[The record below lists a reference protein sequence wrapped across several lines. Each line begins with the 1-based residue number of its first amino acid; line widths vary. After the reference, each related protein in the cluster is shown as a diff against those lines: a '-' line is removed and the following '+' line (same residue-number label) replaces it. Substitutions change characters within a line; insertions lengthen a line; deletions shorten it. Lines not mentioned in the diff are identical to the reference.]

1 VNRNLY
7 LPVFLL
13 WVAAVP
19 AAGDVARE
27 DLVAEI
33 LKQVPDWPRAQVEM
47 PLSVY
52 EQLIRD
58 IVAGPVLPKPPEATW
73 IERVAWTVEV
83 GESEAAVAPVF
94 DVVSLP
100 GVPPQPVRL
109 LPAAIVWRDAAV
121 DGRKIDLRRDK
132 DGWFYFD
139 PPEAGRYRVAAKASI
154 KPSPSAEGLRVGFQ
168 TPKAALAAVAVESKE
183 AWEVRFK
190 GSPLAIV
197 GDEKGTRGTV
207 GLAPETSLEVTWRR
221 PQPPVHREAQVEAQ
235 SEIGWTLGEGTHQV
249 RAILNLRL
257 WGGETSELTVN
268 LPPGADRVS
277 IAGPDVREVQVQG
290 AAARVFLRGAIT
302 QRTRLAVS
310 FESPRPATGRM
321 TLPMFGVAG
330 AAQRGGTLAIA
341 GGAGGVLLELDPA
354 GMAPVAL
361 ADLPDETRALLSAP
375 AMYGYT
381 LTGGAWE
388 ARVDLVGMSEFP
400 VRETLADSALYTVLY
415 RPDGHVMV
423 KVIYEVRNRGQQY
436 MRVDLPEG
444 AQLIVARVAE
454 QHKPLARGPD
464 HGVYVPLEKSVLTT
478 AGLISFPVEIVYVMR
493 GPGLARQGKFRLPL
507 VRIDLPVAY
516 ARCALMLPDGL
527 KAGEWQGTLRRV
539 PVWSGETANLEFEY
553 GTGHLAKLPPKAVK
567 VPRLGRTPGLGALF
581 SDLSRVGVPA
591 TEGEPDVNGPADL
604 PNTVLQAKN
613 LYRGGVDYYQRGNY
627 EKAGEMFR
635 QVMTVAPKSL
645 EADNAS
651 KYLGN
656 IDIAHGKD
664 SSGAGGDRSLR
675 ATAKAVQLSQQAG
688 NVEVIEKQQQALERA
703 EEALQKGDESKAEAA
718 YKVAVNLA
726 GQLAGRG
733 EVAREQEA
741 TVRKAREFLGKQE
754 LGRQEESKK
763 LADLQQQIASLKGSI
778 AEKGGKEMAQVVEA
792 LTGDG
797 TTKLQDG
804 GAGQV
809 LISAHPSTN
818 ALVLRASPEDYEK
831 IGKLITAIGSQ
842 RAGQQG
848 QAAQPP
854 APTAGGTLALGAQGT
869 GQTSRSYPAV
879 GGTPP
884 VAPEHLAGVRVTPG
898 ELAPWRGATGFIP
911 PGAYGGLEG
920 RAPAAKPTE
929 PQVEMNEALAEQ
941 QFKLGGKLATK
952 YGRAPDYQLGGG
964 GAGGGTTARPHLTGG
979 GTLSFGSG
987 RIVELQKQVE
997 ELKTLHD
1004 ELLPKGVDGKVQV
1017 PAIGIASANIDL
1029 PQLDASD
1036 FQAVVKDGKTGAD
1049 VTVWR
1054 SKDKLTPEITVTP
1067 SAGLERKVQEKARSL
1082 SAKATE
1088 AAELARQGRVVEA
1101 DQMIRSME
1109 RDVEVASR
1117 VAHLIRKQGDGN
1129 LERADAAIPAVP
1141 APEREPAKQAR
1152 RPVVEIADGAR
1163 VADKAARGTVP
1174 SLDLRLQPDAL
1185 DRQAKL
1191 AQLWDQASQLRGAMK
1206 YGEAIEIL
1214 DRLIAVDPNHER
1226 AQRWREDLLYLD
1238 AQARQGGVR
1247 SARERTTVD
1256 TLTDTEQAA
1265 IRPGALVEGRT
1276 RYLRY
1281 PDAKD
1286 WKEPTQFRREF
1297 TTAVSSEPKAVAE
1310 TRRRLAEDI
1319 ELDLEKTSLVDAL
1332 KQIGERPTRL
1342 NIVIDP
1348 DIAAGGM
1355 DLSTRVVSLKV
1366 KGVSIEAVL
1375 GLILGA
1381 DLGYK
1386 VESGYILVTTK
1397 EKLRREAAAAAPS
1410 APATGEW
1417 KDLGEARQKLEK
1429 ARQIVIEKSKELDK
1443 VQIDVRDLT
1452 VDLDGDKKLAAFV
1465 ANNYAWALQPKAGQG
1480 QAVVRGEAN
1489 FRSGIALDV
1498 GGGVLGVSVGE
1509 GHYDNSVTVSNG
1521 TLVLANDPGAIN
1533 QVQRVL
1539 DRLRVNVGQRVPVGS
1554 RNVLVPAETAV
1565 NAGIQWKSGANGV
1578 SYAMANEGQLLAL
1591 LDLEQRAANTGV
1603 AAGTN
1608 EVRLD
1613 AVVGTSALVAN
1624 GGVVEIA
1631 RAADKANT
1639 LAYNGNTLEVPLD
1652 DYLVINNG
1660 RYLTAVKTGRMQH
1673 WSAEAEPVRFPGVPA
1688 AVVVPAV
1695 GYTVKFE
1702 KTLLD
1707 TSDTLE
1713 LVTDY
1718 TWEGEKR

>member
-1 VNRNLY
+1 MRRRAEPTGRRVNRITY
-7 LPVFLL
+7 LPAFLL
-13 WVAAVP
+13 LLAAVP

-27 DLVAEI
+27 DLVGEI
-33 LKQVPDWPRAQVEM
+33 LKQVPDWPQAQVEM

-100 GVPPQPVRL
+100 GVPPQTVRL

-121 DGRKIDLRRDK
+121 DDRKIDLRRDK

-139 PPEAGRYRVAAKASI
+139 PPQAGRYRVVAKASI
-154 KPSPSAEGLRVGFQ
+154 KASPSAEGLRVGFQ
-168 TPKAALAAVAVESKE
+168 TPKAALAAVAVESRE

-197 GDEKGTRGTV
+197 GDEKGTRGTA
-207 GLAPETSLEVTWRR
+207 GLAPGTSLEVTWRR
-221 PQPPVHREAQVEAQ
+221 PQPPVHREAQIEAR
-235 SEIGWTLGEGTHQV
+235 SEIGWTLGEGAHQV

-290 AAARVFLRGAIT
+290 AAARVFLRGAIA
-302 QRTRLAVS
+302 QRTRLVLS
-310 FESPRPATGRM
+310 FESPRSATGRM
-321 TLPMFGVAG
+321 ILPMFGVAG

-388 ARVDLVGMSEFP
+388 ARVDLVGLSEFP

-454 QHKPLARGPD
+454 QHRPLARGPD

-493 GPGLARQGKFRLPL
+493 GPGLTRQGQFRLPL
-507 VRIDLPVAY
+507 ARIDLPVAY

-567 VPRLGRTPGLGALF
+567 APRLGRTPAVGQLF
-581 SDLSRVGVPA
+581 GTATDSDVKAQVA
-591 TEGEPDVNGPADL
+591 GEPDLNGPAD
-604 PNTVLQAKN
+604 PQNTVLQAKN

-645 EADNAS
+645 EAENAA

-656 IDIAHGKD
+656 IDIARGKD

-675 ATAKAVQLSQQAG
+675 ATAKAVQMAQQAG
-688 NVEVIEKQQQALERA
+688 NVEFVEKQQEALERA

-741 TVRKAREFLGKQE
+741 TVRKAKEFLGKQE

-792 LTGDG
+792 LAGDD
-797 TTKLQDG
+797 TAKPQAG
-804 GAGQV
+804 GYAFGSLKRYSQAGDATPGR
-809 LISAHPSTN
+809 SSGA
-818 ALVLRASPEDYEK
+818 R
-831 IGKLITAIGSQ
+831 G
-842 RAGQQG
+842 GQPG
-848 QAAQPP
+848 QA
-854 APTAGGTLALGAQGT
+854 
-869 GQTSRSYPAV
+869 
-879 GGTPP
+879 
-884 VAPEHLAGVRVTPG
+884 
-898 ELAPWRGATGFIP
+898 
-911 PGAYGGLEG
+911 
-920 RAPAAKPTE
+920 APAAKPAQEPRPTA

-941 QFKLGGKLATK
+941 QLKLGDKLATSA
-952 YGRAPDYQLGGG
+952 GRAPDPLGGG
-964 GAGGGTTARPHLTGG
+964 GGGGRAARPSLTGG
-979 GTLSFGSG
+979 GTLSLGSG
-987 RIVELQKQVE
+987 RIAELQKQVE
-997 ELKTLHD
+997 QLRELK
-1004 ELLPKGVDGKVQV
+1004 EQ
-1017 PAIGIASANIDL
+1017 I
-1029 PQLDASD
+1029 
-1036 FQAVVKDGKTGAD
+1036 
-1049 VTVWR
+1049 
-1054 SKDKLTPEITVTP
+1054 TPEVVAYARVPPGTVAHGFADIEARAATNSLIIRGTEADRKTLEEMIVRPDKATGMDARVVVPEAPAAHATP
-1067 SAGLERKVQEKARSL
+1067 APSSALGLKVAEKAKSL
-1082 SAKATE
+1082 GARADQ

-1101 DQMIRSME
+1101 DAL
-1109 RDVEVASR
+1109 V
-1117 VAHLIRKQGDGN
+1117 KN
-1129 LERADAAIPAVP
+1129 LEMDYETTHRAAEVVRGRSGGTAGRGFFGGPAAKAQP
-1141 APEREPAKQAR
+1141 APDFGLAPGMKTPESSTS
-1152 RPVVEIADGAR
+1152 
-1163 VADKAARGTVP
+1163 AALP
-1174 SLDLRLQPDAL
+1174 
-1185 DRQAKL
+1185 
-1191 AQLWDQASQLRGAMK
+1191 
-1206 YGEAIEIL
+1206 
-1214 DRLIAVDPNHER
+1214 
-1226 AQRWREDLLYLD
+1226 
-1238 AQARQGGVR
+1238 
-1247 SARERTTVD
+1247 
-1256 TLTDTEQAA
+1256 
-1265 IRPGALVEGRT
+1265 
-1276 RYLRY
+1276 
-1281 PDAKD
+1281 
-1286 WKEPTQFRREF
+1286 
-1297 TTAVSSEPKAVAE
+1297 
-1310 TRRRLAEDI
+1310 
-1319 ELDLEKTSLVDAL
+1319 
-1332 KQIGERPTRL
+1332 
-1342 NIVIDP
+1342 
-1348 DIAAGGM
+1348 
-1355 DLSTRVVSLKV
+1355 
-1366 KGVSIEAVL
+1366 GVS
-1375 GLILGA
+1375 GL
-1381 DLGYK
+1381 
-1386 VESGYILVTTK
+1386 V
-1397 EKLRREAAAAAPS
+1397 
-1410 APATGEW
+1410 
-1417 KDLGEARQKLEK
+1417 DLGEARQKLEK
-1429 ARQIVIEKSKELDK
+1429 ARQIVSEKSKELNK

-1452 VDLDGDKKLAAFV
+1452 VDLDGDEKLAAFV

-1480 QAVVRGEAN
+1480 QATVRGEVN
-1489 FRSGIALDV
+1489 LRSGIALDV

-1539 DRLRVNVGQRVPVGS
+1539 DRLRVNMGQRVPVGS
-1554 RNVLVPAETAV
+1554 RNVLVPADTAV

-1613 AVVGTSALVAN
+1613 TVVGTSALVAN

-1673 WSAEAEPVRFPGVPA
+1673 WSVEAEPVRFPGVPA

>member
-1 VNRNLY
+1 MNRNLY

-13 WVAAVP
+13 LVAAVP
-19 AAGDVARE
+19 AAGEVARE
-27 DLVAEI
+27 DLVGEI
-33 LKQVPDWPRAQVEM
+33 LKQVPDWPKAQVEM

-73 IERVAWTVEV
+73 IERVAWSVEV

-154 KPSPSAEGLRVGFQ
+154 KPSPSAEGLRIAFQ
-168 TPKAALAAVAVESKE
+168 TPKAALAAAVVESKE

-207 GLAPETSLEVTWRR
+207 GLAPATSLEVTWRR
-221 PQPPVHREAQVEAQ
+221 PQPPVHREAQVEAR

-257 WGGETSELTVN
+257 WGGETSELTVT

-290 AAARVFLRGAIT
+290 ATARVFLRGPIA
-302 QRTRLAVS
+302 QRTRLVLS

-454 QHKPLARGPD
+454 QHRPLARGPD

-507 VRIDLPVAY
+507 ARIDLPVAY

-539 PVWSGETANLEFEY
+539 PAWSGETANLEFEY
-553 GTGHLAKLPPKAVK
+553 GTGHLAKLPPKPVK
-567 VPRLGRTPGLGALF
+567 APRLGQTPAVGQLF
-581 SDLSRVGVPA
+581 GTATDSDVKAQVA
-591 TEGEPDVNGPADL
+591 GERDVNGPADL
-604 PNTVLQAKN
+604 QNTVLQGKN

-656 IDIAHGKD
+656 IDIARGKD
-664 SSGAGGDRSLR
+664 SGGAGEDRGLR
-675 ATAKAVQLSQQAG
+675 ATAKAVQMAQQAG
-688 NVEVIEKQQQALERA
+688 NVEVIGKQQEALERA

-741 TVRKAREFLGKQE
+741 TVRKAKEFLGKQE
-754 LGRQEESKK
+754 RGRQEESKK
-763 LADLQQQIASLKGSI
+763 LAELQQQIASLKGTI

-792 LTGDG
+792 LAGDG
-797 TTKLQDG
+797 TAKLQG
-804 GAGQV
+804 GDYAFEFDVNLQQGVATPGRPSGARGGQ
-809 LISAHPSTN
+809 P
-818 ALVLRASPEDYEK
+818 
-831 IGKLITAIGSQ
+831 
-842 RAGQQG
+842 G
-848 QAAQPP
+848 QAAPAAQPVQEP
-854 APTAGGTLALGAQGT
+854 RPTA
-869 GQTSRSYPAV
+869 
-879 GGTPP
+879 
-884 VAPEHLAGVRVTPG
+884 
-898 ELAPWRGATGFIP
+898 
-911 PGAYGGLEG
+911 
-920 RAPAAKPTE
+920 

-941 QFKLGGKLATK
+941 QLKLGDKLATRA
-952 YGRAPDYQLGGG
+952 GRAPDPLGGG
-964 GAGGGTTARPHLTGG
+964 GGTISGRFTGGTTVSA
-979 GTLSFGSG
+979 GTLKLGTG

-997 ELKTLHD
+997 QLRELK
-1004 ELLPKGVDGKVQV
+1004 EQ
-1017 PAIGIASANIDL
+1017 I
-1029 PQLDASD
+1029 
-1036 FQAVVKDGKTGAD
+1036 
-1049 VTVWR
+1049 
-1054 SKDKLTPEITVTP
+1054 TPEVVAYARVPPGTVAHGFADIAAGAATNALIIRGTEADRKTLEEMIVRPDKATGMDARMFVPEAPAAQATP
-1067 SAGLERKVQEKARSL
+1067 APSSALGLKVAEKAKSL
-1082 SAKATE
+1082 AARADQ
-1088 AAELARQGRVVEA
+1088 AAELARQGRIVEA
-1101 DQMIRSME
+1101 DAL
-1109 RDVEVASR
+1109 V
-1117 VAHLIRKQGDGN
+1117 KN
-1129 LERADAAIPAVP
+1129 LEKDYETTHRAAEVVAGRSAGTAGRGFFGGPAAKPEP
-1141 APEREPAKQAR
+1141 APDSGLAPGMKSAEPS
-1152 RPVVEIADGAR
+1152 PS
-1163 VADKAARGTVP
+1163 AAP
-1174 SLDLRLQPDAL
+1174 P
-1185 DRQAKL
+1185 
-1191 AQLWDQASQLRGAMK
+1191 
-1206 YGEAIEIL
+1206 
-1214 DRLIAVDPNHER
+1214 
-1226 AQRWREDLLYLD
+1226 
-1238 AQARQGGVR
+1238 
-1247 SARERTTVD
+1247 
-1256 TLTDTEQAA
+1256 
-1265 IRPGALVEGRT
+1265 
-1276 RYLRY
+1276 
-1281 PDAKD
+1281 
-1286 WKEPTQFRREF
+1286 
-1297 TTAVSSEPKAVAE
+1297 
-1310 TRRRLAEDI
+1310 
-1319 ELDLEKTSLVDAL
+1319 
-1332 KQIGERPTRL
+1332 
-1342 NIVIDP
+1342 
-1348 DIAAGGM
+1348 
-1355 DLSTRVVSLKV
+1355 
-1366 KGVSIEAVL
+1366 GVS
-1375 GLILGA
+1375 G
-1381 DLGYK
+1381 
-1386 VESGYILVTTK
+1386 
-1397 EKLRREAAAAAPS
+1397 RM
-1410 APATGEW
+1410 
-1417 KDLGEARQKLEK
+1417 DLGEVRQKLEK
-1429 ARQIVIEKSKELDK
+1429 ARQIVSEKSKELNK

-1452 VDLDGDKKLAAFV
+1452 VDLDGDKKLAEFV
-1465 ANNYAWALQPKAGQG
+1465 AGNYAWAFQPKAGQG
-1480 QAVVRGEAN
+1480 QAVVRRDVS

-1509 GHYDNSVTVSNG
+1509 GHFDNSVTVNNG
-1521 TLVLANDPGAIN
+1521 TLVLPNDPGAIN

-1539 DRLRVNVGQRVPVGS
+1539 DRLRVNMGQRVPVGS
-1554 RNVLVPAETAV
+1554 RNVLVPADTAV

-1591 LDLEQRAANTGV
+1591 LDLEQRAANAGV

-1613 AVVGTSALVAN
+1613 TVVGTSALVAN

-1718 TWEGEKR
+1718 TWQGEKR

>member
-1 VNRNLY
+1 MNRTTY
-7 LPVFLL
+7 LPAFLL
-13 WVAAVP
+13 LVAAVP

-27 DLVAEI
+27 DLVGEI
-33 LKQVPDWPRAQVEM
+33 LKQVPDWPKAQVEM

-58 IVAGPVLPKPPEATW
+58 IVAGPVLPKPPEAAW
-73 IERVAWTVEV
+73 IERVTWTVEV
-83 GESEAAVAPVF
+83 GESEAAVAAVF

-100 GVPPQPVRL
+100 GVPPPRVRL

-132 DGWFYFD
+132 DGWFCFD
-139 PPEAGRYRVAAKASI
+139 PPEAGRYRVAARASI

-207 GLAPETSLEVTWRR
+207 GLAPAAALEVTWRR
-221 PQPPVHREAQVEAQ
+221 PQPPVHREAQVEAR

-277 IAGPDVREVQVQG
+277 IVGPDVREVQVQG
-290 AAARVFLRGAIT
+290 AAARVFLRGAIA
-302 QRTRLAVS
+302 QRTRLVLS

-388 ARVDLVGMSEFP
+388 ARVDLVGLSEFP

-423 KVIYEVRNRGQQY
+423 KVIYEVRNRAQQY

-464 HGVYVPLEKSVLTT
+464 RGVYVPLEKSVLTT
-478 AGLISFPVEIVYVMR
+478 AGLVSFPVEIVYVMR

-507 VRIDLPVAY
+507 ARIDLPVAY

-527 KAGEWQGTLRRV
+527 TAGEWQGALRRV
-539 PVWSGETANLEFEY
+539 PAWSGETANLEFEY

-567 VPRLGRTPGLGALF
+567 VPRLGRTPAVGQLF
-581 SDLSRVGVPA
+581 GPA
-591 TEGEPDVNGPADL
+591 PKGDITAEIEAEPDVNGPADL
-604 PNTVLQAKN
+604 QNTVLQAKN

-645 EADNAS
+645 EAENAS

-664 SSGAGGDRSLR
+664 SSGAGGDRALR

-703 EEALQKGDESKAEAA
+703 EEALQKGDQSKAEAA

-763 LADLQQQIASLKGSI
+763 LADLQQQIASLKGTI

-792 LTGDG
+792 LAGEGRATPQAGGYAFGMTPG
-797 TTKLQDG
+797 TAARG
-804 GAGQV
+804 GQPGLA
-809 LISAHPSTN
+809 AP
-818 ALVLRASPEDYEK
+818 
-831 IGKLITAIGSQ
+831 
-842 RAGQQG
+842 
-848 QAAQPP
+848 AAQP
-854 APTAGGTLALGAQGT
+854 AQESRPTA
-869 GQTSRSYPAV
+869 
-879 GGTPP
+879 
-884 VAPEHLAGVRVTPG
+884 
-898 ELAPWRGATGFIP
+898 
-911 PGAYGGLEG
+911 
-920 RAPAAKPTE
+920 

-941 QFKLGGKLATK
+941 QLKLGDKLATRDA
-952 YGRAPDYQLGGG
+952 RAPAYQLGGGGGG
-964 GAGGGTTARPHLTGG
+964 GAGGGPTPRPSLTGG
-979 GTLSFGSG
+979 GTLAFGGG

-997 ELKTLHD
+997 DLKVLSDQIKVT
-1004 ELLPKGVDGKVQV
+1004 KGAD
-1017 PAIGIASANIDL
+1017 
-1029 PQLDASD
+1029 
-1036 FQAVVKDGKTGAD
+1036 VKDGVSVAATVDAKYAD
-1049 VTVWR
+1049 VLR
-1054 SKDKLTPEITVTP
+1054 RE
-1067 SAGLERKVQEKARSL
+1067 
-1082 SAKATE
+1082 ATE
-1088 AAELARQGRVVEA
+1088 AAGHLDPSRLSTTLAPEARPHEAPDLRKEGAEHAAPAPSSALGLKVAEKAKSLAARADQATELARRGRVVEA
-1101 DQMIRSME
+1101 EQIVKGLE
-1109 RDVEVASR
+1109 RDYETTHRAAEVVTGRSGGTAGR
-1117 VAHLIRKQGDGN
+1117 GFFGGPVAKA
-1129 LERADAAIPAVP
+1129 EP
-1141 APEREPAKQAR
+1141 APDHGLAP
-1152 RPVVEIADGAR
+1152 GM
-1163 VADKAARGTVP
+1163 KA
-1174 SLDLRLQPDAL
+1174 
-1185 DRQAKL
+1185 
-1191 AQLWDQASQLRGAMK
+1191 
-1206 YGEAIEIL
+1206 
-1214 DRLIAVDPNHER
+1214 
-1226 AQRWREDLLYLD
+1226 
-1238 AQARQGGVR
+1238 
-1247 SARERTTVD
+1247 
-1256 TLTDTEQAA
+1256 
-1265 IRPGALVEGRT
+1265 
-1276 RYLRY
+1276 
-1281 PDAKD
+1281 
-1286 WKEPTQFRREF
+1286 
-1297 TTAVSSEPKAVAE
+1297 SEPSPFAPLPGVSGLVD
-1310 TRRRLAEDI
+1310 LAE
-1319 ELDLEKTSLVDAL
+1319 V
-1332 KQIGERPTRL
+1332 
-1342 NIVIDP
+1342 
-1348 DIAAGGM
+1348 
-1355 DLSTRVVSLKV
+1355 
-1366 KGVSIEAVL
+1366 
-1375 GLILGA
+1375 
-1381 DLGYK
+1381 
-1386 VESGYILVTTK
+1386 
-1397 EKLRREAAAAAPS
+1397 
-1410 APATGEW
+1410 
-1417 KDLGEARQKLEK
+1417 RQKLEK
-1429 ARQIVIEKSKELDK
+1429 ARQIVSEKSKELNK

-1452 VDLDGDKKLAAFV
+1452 GDFDGDKKLAEFV
-1465 ANNYAWALQPKAGQG
+1465 ASNYAWALQPKAGQE
-1480 QAVVRGEAN
+1480 QAVVRRDVI
-1489 FRSGIALDV
+1489 RSGIALDF
-1498 GGGVLGVSVGE
+1498 GGADLGVSAGE
-1509 GHYDNSVTVSNG
+1509 GHFDNAVTVSNG
-1521 TLVLANDPGAIN
+1521 TLVLPNDPTAIN
-1533 QVQRVL
+1533 QVQRIL
-1539 DRLRVNVGQRVPVGS
+1539 DRLRVNMGQRVPVGS
-1554 RNVLVPAETAV
+1554 RNVLVPAEAAV

-1591 LDLEQRAANTGV
+1591 LDLEQRAANAGV

-1613 AVVGTSALVAN
+1613 TVVGTSALVAN

-1652 DYLVINNG
+1652 DYLIINNG

-1707 TSDTLE
+1707 TGDTLE